1 MYRVTAV
8 NSNKLKAKIVEN
20 GLNISELAA
29 KIGMDKSTLYRKI
42 ANNGETMTVKDA
54 NAIVRA
60 LNLTSADALAIFFS
74 QIVA

>member
-1 MYRVTAV
+1 MTAV

-20 GLNISELAA
+20 GMNVTELAA

-42 ANNGETMTVKDA
+42 ANDGECMTVKDA

-60 LNLTSADALAIFFS
+60 LNLSSSEAIAIFFS
-74 QIVA
+74 QLVA

>member
-1 MYRVTAV
+1 MTAV

-20 GLNISELAA
+20 GMNVSELAV

-42 ANNGETMTVKDA
+42 ASDGESMTVKDA

-74 QIVA
+74 QLVA

>member
-1 MYRVTAV
+1 MTAV

-20 GLNISELAA
+20 GMNVSELAA

-42 ANNGETMTVKDA
+42 ANDGESMTVKDA

-60 LNLTSADALAIFFS
+60 LNLSSADAIAIFFS
-74 QIVA
+74 QLVA

>member
-1 MYRVTAV
+1 MTAV

>member
-1 MYRVTAV
+1 MTAI

-20 GLNISELAA
+20 GMNVSELAT

-42 ANNGETMTVKDA
+42 ANDGESMTVKDA

-60 LNLTSADALAIFFS
+60 LNLTPTDALAIFFS
-74 QIVA
+74 QLVA

>member
-1 MYRVTAV
+1 MTAV

-20 GLNISELAA
+20 GMNVSELAA

-42 ANNGETMTVKDA
+42 ANDGESMTVKDA

-60 LNLTSADALAIFFS
+60 LNLTSADAIAIFFS
-74 QIVA
+74 QLVA